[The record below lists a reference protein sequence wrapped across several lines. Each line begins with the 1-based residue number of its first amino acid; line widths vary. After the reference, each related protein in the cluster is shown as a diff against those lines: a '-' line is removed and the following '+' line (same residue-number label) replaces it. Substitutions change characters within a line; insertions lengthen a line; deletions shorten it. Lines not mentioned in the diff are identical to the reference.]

1 LLVSLKPLPL
11 HFNTNTMK
19 TTSLKKQLER
29 EISEITCT
37 IQHIR
42 NGNEVVIERVYNRWG
57 ITLKDLLDERFELV
71 YQYNRKYGKKFG
83 SLSLVH

>member
-1 LLVSLKPLPL
+1 
-11 HFNTNTMK
+11 MK

>member
-1 LLVSLKPLPL
+1 MVSLKPLPL

-19 TTSLKKQLER
+19 TISLKKQLER

>member
-1 LLVSLKPLPL
+1 
-11 HFNTNTMK
+11 MK
-19 TTSLKKQLER
+19 TTSVKKHLER
-29 EISEITCT
+29 QISELTCT

-57 ITLKDLLDERFELV
+57 ITIKDLLDERFNLV
-71 YQYNRKYGKKFG
+71 YEYNKKYGKRFG